1 MADLFDYMDAPEYPD
16 NGADP
21 FGGEDALAQNLFFIP
36 PGEAFADLIARQM
49 IAETADQ
56 PVALP

>member
-1 MADLFDYMDAPEYPD
+1 MADLFDYMDAPENPD

-36 PGEAFADLIARQM
+36 PGEA
-49 IAETADQ
+49 
-56 PVALP
+56 